1 MMEQNLLNK
10 ACKHVFAQEVCAER
24 YTRQKGRQGD
34 YKVSIRFSKGQDNA
48 LIIVQY
54 EMPWNLKKKKKECS
68 TQLPV

>member
-34 YKVSIRFSKGQDNA
+34 YKVSIRFSKG
-48 LIIVQY
+48 
-54 EMPWNLKKKKKECS
+54 
-68 TQLPV
+68 